1 MSFMRLDRDN
11 PRFDPSSMV
20 VKVDGEEIEWMSIS
34 YGDSSEITLARA
46 GGSPF
51 VVGSGPGTYTPKGG
65 SVKMHK
71 DYASAYFQRLYDDA
85 VTRGADRVSAIP
97 HTVTVGF
104 AEWNIASIVD
114 SIIYVRFTGM
124 DPGSE
129 EGGGNGLAMVDCP
142 FTFHRVKWN
151 GKIQF

>member
-1 MSFMRLDRDN
+1 MAFMRLDRDD

-20 VKVDGEEIEWMSIS
+20 VKIDGEEIEWMSVS

-46 GGSPF
+46 GGTPF

-65 SVKMHK
+65 TIKMHK
-71 DYASAYFQRLYDDA
+71 NYADTYFQKLYQDA
-85 VTRGADRVSAIP
+85 VSRGADRVSAIR
-97 HTVTVGF
+97 HEMTVGF
-104 AEWNIASIVD
+104 AEWNMASIVD
-114 SIIYVRFTGM
+114 LVVNVRFTGL

-129 EGGGNGLAMVDCP
+129 EGGSNTLAMVDCP
-142 FTFHRVKWN
+142 IVFHRVKWG

>member
-1 MSFMRLDRDN
+1 MAFMRLDRDD

-20 VKVDGEEIEWMSIS
+20 VKVDGEELEWMSIS

-46 GGSPF
+46 GGTPY

-65 SVKMHK
+65 SLKMHK
-71 DYASAYFQRLYDDA
+71 DYASAYFLKLMFLAQS
-85 VTRGADRVSAIP
+85 RGADRVSAIP
-97 HTVTVGF
+97 HTMTVGF

-129 EGGGNGLAMVDCP
+129 EGGCNTLSVVACAFP
-142 FTFHRVKWN
+142 FHRVMWH
-151 GKIQF
+151 G